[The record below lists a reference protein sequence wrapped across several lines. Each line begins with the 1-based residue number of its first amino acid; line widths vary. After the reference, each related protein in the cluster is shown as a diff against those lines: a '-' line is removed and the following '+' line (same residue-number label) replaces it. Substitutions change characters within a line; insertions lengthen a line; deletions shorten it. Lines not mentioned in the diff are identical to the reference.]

1 MSLHRDQLSSE
12 SIHRQLQH
20 QTAQTYPWIPQEN
33 NWEEDPWTRA
43 EREHAEQQEAR
54 AKAKAPPPTAPYA
67 APEPDAG
74 PPVTPSIIPPRQ
86 HRVEQTPITR
96 AFETLRQTAG
106 STVQS
111 IPASRIVP
119 PPPRPIQSAPIGVHY
134 VHAHNHHPPILVGV
148 PSQPKV
154 ASPKV
159 PSLQLSPL
167 LRPKPSCRPNIEV
180 VDKEVVDFD
189 SDSDME
195 VVECEDEDNGH
206 QWANL
211 LQKWELEK
219 SKTLTELSWPESSC
233 REEPEASEWR
243 PSMLDGKVGVIIA
256 NVEEDIDQ
264 DTNEPVLKCADNRR
278 LFALKEFAKITGRR
292 VMMKVNLF
300 NQDTIHEVRRIL
312 QNCDVTPGLTV
323 RLRKHKG
330 PKWNKK
336 WSNLKQSMNRSRNRK
351 RRRRW

>member
-1 MSLHRDQLSSE
+1 MVETGLNVNVAMSSPGS
-12 SIHRQLQH
+12 
-20 QTAQTYPWIPQEN
+20 N
-33 NWEEDPWTRA
+33 
-43 EREHAEQQEAR
+43 AR
-54 AKAKAPPPTAPYA
+54 VVPPPQPK
-67 APEPDAG
+67 G
-74 PPVTPSIIPPRQ
+74 
-86 HRVEQTPITR
+86 
-96 AFETLRQTAG
+96 
-106 STVQS
+106 
-111 IPASRIVP
+111 RIVP
-119 PPPRPIQSAPIGVHY
+119 PPAKSAPPKPKPPIQSAPIGVHY

-159 PSLQLSPL
+159 PSLKLSPL
-167 LRPKPSCRPNIEV
+167 PRPKPSCRPNIEV

-206 QWANL
+206 QWANS

-256 NVEEDIDQ
+256 NVEEVRYSQLTCKEVFRCGRSISHVVQELLHGRISLSAPFLRLTVFEDIDE
-264 DTNEPVLKCADNRR
+264 DTNEPVLKSADNRR
-278 LFALKEFAKITGRR
+278 LFALKEYAKITGRR

-300 NQDTIHEVRRIL
+300 SQDTIHEVRRIL